1 MSVSTKK
8 KTNIQNL
15 AIGGILTALVV
26 VLQVLSLF
34 VKVGPVSITLTL
46 VPIVLG
52 AALCGTK
59 VSTWL
64 GFVFSISVIYTGA
77 ANDFLLVSPVG
88 TWITVILKGTL
99 CGLAAGLVYNALKK
113 KIVKN
118 TFAVMTAALVCPVV
132 NTGIFLLGCVV
143 FFLESIR
150 TWGFDSGFEN
160 VATYLIVG
168 MTGVNFLVELAINI
182 FLSPAIVR
190 IIEASK
196 KLRK

>member
-1 MSVSTKK
+1 MAESTKK
-8 KTNIQNL
+8 KPNIQSL
-15 AIGGILTALVV
+15 ATGGILTALVV
-26 VLQVLSLF
+26 VLQMLGQFIKFGPFSISL
-34 VKVGPVSITLTL
+34 VL

-64 GFVFSISVIYTGA
+64 GFVFGIAVLYTDAGLFLEISPI
-77 ANDFLLVSPVG
+77 G
-88 TWITVILKGTL
+88 TVITVMLKGTL
-99 CGLAAGLVYNALKK
+99 CGLAAGLVYNALNKK
-113 KIVKN
+113 LKKN
-118 TFAVMTAALVCPVV
+118 TFAVMAAALVCPVV

-143 FFLESIR
+143 FFLEAVR
-150 TWGFDSGFEN
+150 GWGVAGGFEN

-168 MTGVNFLVELAINI
+168 MVGINFLVELAINI
-182 FLSPAIVR
+182 FLSPVVVR